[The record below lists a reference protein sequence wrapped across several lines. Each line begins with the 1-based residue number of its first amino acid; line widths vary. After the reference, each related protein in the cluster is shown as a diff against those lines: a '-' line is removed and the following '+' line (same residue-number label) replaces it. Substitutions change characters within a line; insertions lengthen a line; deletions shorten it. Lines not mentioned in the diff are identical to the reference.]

1 MTDLDLIYNIKKDR
15 DVNGSLTELIQRH
28 SGIYVNIVNSYVPE
42 NSLFVKKADILEEK
56 DYHIYQAAL
65 KYEDNHGT
73 KFSTYLGNET
83 KWLCLNTFNRA
94 KRRPQLT
101 SEEYIQEESFF
112 QEPDTGEQKELIS
125 KIFELTHSNPDPR
138 VEKIFKMRYSDAITN
153 KLTPW
158 QKISTKLGLSIQGC
172 INIHNKAIRVI
183 KSQLNQENA

>member
-1 MTDLDLIYNIKKDR
+1 MTDLDLIYNIQKDK
-15 DVNGSLTELIQRH
+15 DTNECLIELIQRH

-42 NSLFVKKADILEEK
+42 NSPFVKKADILQEK

-101 SEEYIQEESFF
+101 SEEYIQEDAFF
-112 QEPDTGEQKELIS
+112 QEADLGEDAELLR
-125 KIFELTHSNPDPR
+125 KVFELAEQHPDPR
-138 VEKIFKMRYSDAITN
+138 VKKIFKMRYIDALTN

-158 QKISTKLGLSIQGC
+158 QKISAKLGLSIQGC
-172 INIHNKAIRVI
+172 INIHNKAIIVI

>member
-1 MTDLDLIYNIKKDR
+1 MTDLDLIYNIQKDK
-15 DVNGSLTELIQRH
+15 DTNKCLSELIQRH
-28 SGIYVNIVNSYVPE
+28 SGIYVNIVNSYVPD
-42 NSLFVKKADILEEK
+42 NSLFVKKTDILEEK

-101 SEEYIQEESFF
+101 SEEYIQEEAFF
-112 QEPDTGEQKELIS
+112 QDPDTGEHQELIN
-125 KIFELTHSNPDPR
+125 KIFELANNYPDPR
-138 VEKIFKMRYSDAITN
+138 VKRIFKMRYIDALTN

-158 QKISTKLGLSIQGC
+158 QKISSKLGLSIQGC
-172 INIHNKAIRVI
+172 INIHNKAIKVI